1 MSVEPQIGA
10 PNVATVVIVKRGHQG
25 VFEFYDYTFS
35 INDTVS
41 NVVCKVR
48 RHSGKYYTHKLH
60 YSSIIILVLIT
71 LPAYNL

>member
-1 MSVEPQIGA
+1 MEPQIGA

-35 INDTVS
+35 INDTAS

-48 RHSGKYYTHKLH
+48 RHTGKLYLLSYC
-60 YSSIIILVLIT
+60 
-71 LPAYNL
+71 